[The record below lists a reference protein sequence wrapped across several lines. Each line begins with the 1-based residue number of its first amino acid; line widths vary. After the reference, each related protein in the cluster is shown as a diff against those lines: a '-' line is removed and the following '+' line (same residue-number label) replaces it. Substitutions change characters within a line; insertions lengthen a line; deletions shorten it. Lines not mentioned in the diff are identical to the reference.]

1 VLSNTRVSA
10 ASQRPLRVGLLGYG
24 LAGRV
29 FHAPLIRA
37 CPGLAL
43 AAAVTRSPE
52 RRAALHA
59 ACPEAVALETPDE
72 LWARASQLGLDLVV
86 VATPNRSHVSLAQA
100 ALRAGLPVVVDKP
113 LAPSAAEA
121 RALIAEAR
129 TRGCLLTVF
138 QNRRWDGDFLTL
150 RRLLAEDAL
159 GAVRRFESRF
169 ERWSPAPRPG
179 WRESGDPAEAG
190 GLLHD
195 LGAHL
200 VDQALLLFG
209 PVRAVYAE
217 LDRRRPGVAVDDDV
231 FVALAHASG
240 TRAHLWMSK
249 VAAQRGPRFRVL
261 GERAAFTKHGLDGQE
276 PAMAAGGVPGSPGWG
291 EEPPERWGL
300 VGEEGASRPVATE
313 AGAYLRFYEAV
324 AAAVRGEAPAPVDP
338 EDAAAALDIIEAAR
352 VSAERGRIVE
362 LRATGA
368 RDQG

>member
-1 VLSNTRVSA
+1 MPVMSTPP
-10 ASQRPLRVGLLGYG
+10 QRPLRVGLLGYG

-29 FHAPLIRA
+29 FHAPLITA

-43 AAAVTRSPE
+43 AAVVTRSPE

-59 ACPEAVALETPDE
+59 ACPDAVALDTPDE
-72 LWARASQLGLDLVV
+72 LWARASDLDLVV
-86 VATPNRSHVSLAQA
+86 VATPNRSHLPLAQA

-129 TRGCLLTVF
+129 ARRRLLTVF
-138 QNRRWDGDFLTL
+138 QNRRWDGDFLTV
-150 RRLLAEDAL
+150 RRLLAEGAL
-159 GAVRRFESRF
+159 GSVRRFESRF
-169 ERWSPAPRPG
+169 ERWAPAPRPG
-179 WRESGDPAEAG
+179 WRESDDPAEAG
-190 GLLHD
+190 GLLYD

-200 VDQALLLFG
+200 VDQALQLFG

-231 FVALAHASG
+231 FVALTHASG
-240 TRAHLWMSK
+240 TRSHLWMSK

-261 GERAAFTKHGLDGQE
+261 GERAAFTKYGLDGQE

-291 EEPPERWGL
+291 QEPPERWGL
-300 VGEEGASRPVATE
+300 VGEEGTARPVATE
-313 AGAYLRFYEAV
+313 AGCYLQFYEAV
-324 AAAVRGEAPAPVDP
+324 AAAVRDGAQVPVDP

-352 VSAERGRIVE
+352 VSAERGQIVA
-362 LRATGA
+362 LRA
-368 RDQG
+368 D